1 MRSSGS
7 LLAVERRKIICE
19 TLEREGVVRNAE
31 LKKRLN
37 VSTVTIRA
45 DLRALAK
52 QGVCDLI
59 WGGAVY
65 NKLTAEP
72 ETLSPTLISRTSTV
86 VNQEAKQR
94 IGARAAQLVK
104 SGQTILVDSGS
115 TTVELLRHL
124 PTDLG
129 YLRIV
134 TQALNIAEAAA
145 QFPQV
150 ELVMTGGVLR
160 TITSSLIGPQ
170 AIDSLKMFNADW
182 AFISCSG
189 FTVEQGVT
197 TSNILEAELK
207 KTMIAHAEQV
217 VLLADH
223 SKFGSARALTAAP
236 LSEIDVLITDTEM
249 SSEATAQIESA
260 GVEVLRV

>member
-1 MRSSGS
+1 MQASSA
-7 LLAVERRKIICE
+7 LLAIERRKIICE
-19 TLEREGVVRNAE
+19 ILERDGVVRNAE
-31 LKKRLN
+31 LKELLH

-52 QGVCDLI
+52 QGICDLI
-59 WGGAVY
+59 WGGAVFRQPS
-65 NKLTAEP
+65 AEP
-72 ETLSPTLISRTSTV
+72 EAPLLITHTMTV
-86 VNQEAKQR
+86 ANLEAKQR

-104 SGQTILVDSGS
+104 SGQTLLVDSGS

-124 PTDLG
+124 SLDLG
-129 YLRIV
+129 YLRVV
-134 TQALNIAEAAA
+134 THALNIAAAAA

-160 TITSSLIGPQ
+160 TLTYSLIGPQ
-170 AIDSLKMFNADW
+170 AIHSLEMFNADW

-189 FTVEQGVT
+189 FTVEQGIT

-217 VLLADH
+217 VLMADH
-223 SKFGSARALTAAP
+223 TKFGNARSLTATP
-236 LSEIDVLITDTEM
+236 LAEIDVLITD
-249 SSEATAQIESA
+249 SGLSDQSATQIESA
-260 GVEVLRV
+260 GVEVIRV